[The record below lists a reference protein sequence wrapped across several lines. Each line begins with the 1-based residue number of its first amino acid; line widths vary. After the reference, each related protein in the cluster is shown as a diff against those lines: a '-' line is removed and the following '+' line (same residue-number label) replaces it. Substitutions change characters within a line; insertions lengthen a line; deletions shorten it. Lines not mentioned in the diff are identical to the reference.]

1 MTPPR
6 PSSPYERTALGRLA
20 AFAFRRRGL
29 VLLAWVA
36 AAIGA
41 FALGSAAAGDFSAD
55 YSTPG
60 SESKAAATVLEER
73 FDGRSQYSV
82 DLVWSAG
89 DVRDPAV
96 ERSADAMLQR
106 AAAWRASAGA
116 PPRARPRSRPTARPR
131 SRGCRWTARPDDV
144 PESTGESLVALA
156 DHPPA
161 GLHAA
166 VGGEFDPGAEEPP
179 AASSELI
186 GIAAAAIV
194 LLLTFG
200 TVVAAGLPLIT
211 ALFGLGDLRRRW
223 SACSPRSSTCP
234 TGRPASRVMIGLGV
248 GIDYA
253 LLIVTRYRS
262 GAGRRARAARRGGRG
277 DGDRRALG
285 PRRRHDRRHLAAR
298 AVPHGPAV
306 PATASRSPRS
316 LTVLV
321 VHGCAAVTLLPA
333 LLGFAGPA

>member
-106 AAAWRASAGA
+106 AAGLEGIGQA
-116 PPRARPRSRPTARPR
+116 PPASEAEVSPDGTTAVARLPLDR
-131 SRGCRWTARPDDV
+131 RPDDV

-166 VGGEFDPGAEEPP
+166 VGGEFVPGLEEPP
-179 AASSELI
+179 EASSELI
-186 GIAAAAIV
+186 GIVAAAIV
-194 LLLTFG
+194 LLVTFG
-200 TVVAAGLPLIT
+200 TVVAAGLPI
-211 ALFGLGDLRRRW
+211 
-223 SACSPRSSTCP
+223 SPRCS
-234 TGRPASRVMIGLGV
+234 
-248 GIDYA
+248 
-253 LLIVTRYRS
+253 
-262 GAGRRARAARRGGRG
+262 
-277 DGDRRALG
+277 
-285 PRRRHDRRHLAAR
+285 
-298 AVPHGPAV
+298 
-306 PATASRSPRS
+306 ASRSPGRCS
-316 LTVLV
+316 
-321 VHGCAAVTLLPA
+321 ASSPR
-333 LLGFAGPA
+333 